1 MKRKWCR
8 MMKLLIADDEYLV
21 IDSLKYMVERFV
33 ENVEVVGTA
42 KSGREAIEKAMELKP
57 EIIFMDIHMPGIDGI
72 EAIKQIKEIRS
83 DTIFVIITAYEYF
96 NYAKEAI
103 SLGVHDYLLKPIN
116 RSKVVETL
124 EGICTTIAA
133 KREAVQREML
143 LKEKMNKVIPH
154 LEGQFIYS
162 QLFDGNTVKDAAFYE
177 EVFGMRI
184 GNGYVMMAIV
194 EDMENQGK
202 QEDMKTS
209 LDKQKFYNMF
219 SLELKNLCQ
228 CLIGP
233 PLLDK
238 VAAYIPVDER
248 VDSYEVRNM
257 SIGIASRLAE
267 KINRNINIRYKIGI
281 GRCYDIG
288 NFSKSCNEANMSA
301 SLKNDDNVIHF
312 EDIMAKGNALDMY
325 PESQEKELIR
335 KLLSVDAEG
344 ALDAFERIFLWLT
357 MNYKE
362 DMDRIKS
369 RIIELFFLIKRSVPY
384 CVENDSLRVQGFL
397 NSVLKTQGLRELK
410 IACTGRL
417 EQIITDMRESREM
430 EINSLSAKVKKYI
443 IENFNK
449 DISMDDAAKETN
461 LSYHY
466 FSKFFK
472 DSTGKSFVEYLTEL
486 RVAKSRELLR
496 ETNDS
501 IKEICYKIGYSDPN
515 YYCKIFKR
523 VTGMTPTE
531 YRDNQQSDEV
541 MNFEAE

>member
-1 MKRKWCR
+1 

-33 ENVEVVGTA
+33 DNVEVIGTA

-57 EIIFMDIHMPGIDGI
+57 EIVFMDIHMPGIDGI
-72 EAIKQIKEIRS
+72 EAIKQIRAINR
-83 DTIFVIITAYEYF
+83 DTVFVIITAYEYF

-103 SLGVHDYLLKPIN
+103 NLGVHDYLLKPIN

-124 EGICTTIAA
+124 EGICTTIAS
-133 KREAVQREML
+133 KREAVQREIL

-162 QLFDGNTVKDAAFYE
+162 QLFDGNAVKDAAFYE
-177 EVFGMRI
+177 EVFGMGI

-194 EDMENQGK
+194 DDMENQES
-202 QEDMKTS
+202 QEVMKIS
-209 LDKQKFYNMF
+209 LDKQRFYNIF

-238 VAAYIPVDER
+238 VVAYIPIDER

-257 SIGIASRLAE
+257 SIEIASKLVE
-267 KINRNINIRYKIGI
+267 KINRNVDIKYKIGI
-281 GRCYDIG
+281 GRCYG
-288 NFSKSCNEANMSA
+288 LVNFFKSCNEANMSA
-301 SLKNDDNVIHF
+301 SLKNEDNVMHF
-312 EDIMAKGNALDMY
+312 EDIMTKGSIVDMY
-325 PESQEKELIR
+325 PDSQEKELIR

-344 ALDAFERIFLWLT
+344 AMDAFERIFLWLT
-357 MNYKE
+357 MNYKD

-369 RIIELFFLIKRSVPY
+369 RVIELFFLIKRSVPY
-384 CVENDSLRVQGFL
+384 YVEIDSLREQGFL

-410 IACTGRL
+410 VACKERL
-417 EQIITDMRESREM
+417 EQIITDMREAREM

-496 ETNDS
+496 DTNDS

-541 MNFEAE
+541 MNFAAER

>member
-1 MKRKWCR
+1 

-21 IDSLKYMVERFV
+21 IDSLKYVVERFSKD
-33 ENVEVVGTA
+33 VEVVGTA
-42 KSGREAIEKAMELKP
+42 KSGREAIEKAMALKP
-57 EIIFMDIHMPGIDGI
+57 DIVFMDIHMPGIDGI
-72 EAIKQIKEIRS
+72 EAIKQIKAISS
-83 DTIFVIITAYEYF
+83 DVVFVIITAYEYF

-103 SLGVHDYLLKPIN
+103 NLGVHEYLLKPIN
-116 RSKVVETL
+116 RGKVVEAL
-124 EGICTTIAA
+124 EGICAEIANR
-133 KREAVQREML
+133 REAVQREIL

-162 QLFDGNTVKDAAFYE
+162 QLFDGNAVRDAAFYE

-184 GNGYVMMAIV
+184 GHGYVMMAIV
-194 EDMENQGK
+194 EDAGNHGQ
-202 QEDMKTS
+202 QEGMKTS
-209 LDKQKFYNMF
+209 LDKQRFYDIFN
-219 SLELKNLCQ
+219 LELKNLCQ

-238 VAAYIPVDER
+238 VAAYIPVDEGM
-248 VDSYEVRNM
+248 DAYEVRNR
-257 SIGIASRLAE
+257 SVDIGARLLE
-267 KINRNINIRYKIGI
+267 RINRSIDIEYRIGI
-281 GRCYDIG
+281 GRSYDIG

-301 SLKNDDNVIHF
+301 SLKNEDVVIHF
-312 EDIMAKGNALDMY
+312 EDIMTKGNIIDMY

-335 KLLSVDAEG
+335 KLLCVDAAG

-369 RIIELFFLIKRSVPY
+369 RMIELFFLIKRSVPY
-384 CVENDSLRVQGFL
+384 CEENDSLKAQAFL
-397 NSVLKTQGLRELK
+397 NNVIKTQGLRELK
-410 IACTGRL
+410 VACAGQL
-417 EQIITDMRESREM
+417 EQIISGMREAREL

-443 IENFNK
+443 MENFHR
-449 DISMDDAAKETN
+449 DIGMDDAAKETN

-486 RVAKSRELLR
+486 RVDKSRELLR
-496 ETNDS
+496 DTNDS

-515 YYCKIFKR
+515 YYCKIFKK

-531 YRDNQQSDEV
+531 YRDNQQSGEV
-541 MNFEAE
+541 MKVEAE

>member
-1 MKRKWCR
+1 
-8 MMKLLIADDEYLV
+8 
-21 IDSLKYMVERFV
+21 
-33 ENVEVVGTA
+33 VVGTA

-57 EIIFMDIHMPGIDGI
+57 DIVFMDIHMPGIDGI
-72 EAIKQIKEIRS
+72 EAIKQIKAINS
-83 DTIFVIITAYEYF
+83 DIVLVIITAYEYF

-103 SLGVHDYLLKPIN
+103 NLGVYDYLLKPIN
-116 RSKVVETL
+116 KGKVVETL
-124 EGICTTIAA
+124 RGICTTIAE
-133 KREAVQREML
+133 KREAVQREMH
-143 LKEKMNKVIPH
+143 LKEKINKVIPH

-162 QLFDGNTVKDAAFYE
+162 QLFDGNAVKDAAFYE
-177 EVFGMRI
+177 DVFGMGI

-194 EDMENQGK
+194 EDMEDPGK
-202 QEDMKTS
+202 QEGMEIS
-209 LDKQKFYNMF
+209 LDKQKFYNIF
-219 SLELKNLCQ
+219 NLELKNMCQ

-238 VAAYIPVDER
+238 VAAYIPVDGR

-257 SIGIASRLAE
+257 SIEIAQKLEE
-267 KINRNINIRYKIGI
+267 KIKRNVDIKYKIGI
-281 GRCYDIG
+281 GRSYDLA
-288 NFSKSCNEANMSA
+288 NFSKSCSEANMSA
-301 SLKNDDNVIHF
+301 SLKNDDNIIHF
-312 EDIMAKGNALDMY
+312 EDIMAKGSVADLY

-344 ALDAFERIFLWLT
+344 TLDAFERIFLWLT

-384 CVENDSLRVQGFL
+384 CAENDSLRVQGFL
-397 NSVLKTQGLRELK
+397 NSVLRTQGLRELK
-410 IACTGRL
+410 AACIGRL
-417 EQIITDMRESREM
+417 EQIIADMRDTREM

-449 DISMDDAAKETN
+449 DICMDDAAKETN

-486 RVAKSRELLR
+486 RVDKSRELLR
-496 ETNDS
+496 QTNDS

-541 MNFEAE
+541 MNIEAK

>member
-1 MKRKWCR
+1 MKRKWYR

-57 EIIFMDIHMPGIDGI
+57 EIVFMDIHMPGIDGI
-72 EAIKQIKEIRS
+72 EAIKQIKAINR
-83 DTIFVIITAYEYF
+83 DTVFVIITAYEYF

-103 SLGVHDYLLKPIN
+103 NLGVHDYLLKPIN

-124 EGICTTIAA
+124 EGIYTAIAS

-162 QLFDGNTVKDAAFYE
+162 QLFDGNAVKDAAFYE
-177 EVFGMRI
+177 EVFGMGI

-194 EDMENQGK
+194 EDMQNQGQ
-202 QEDMKTS
+202 QESMKIS
-209 LDKQKFYNMF
+209 LDKQRFYNMF
-219 SLELKNLCQ
+219 SLELKNLCK
-228 CLIGP
+228 CLVGP

-238 VAAYIPVDER
+238 VSAYIPVDER

-257 SIGIASRLAE
+257 SIEIATRMTES
-267 KINRNINIRYKIGI
+267 INRNVDIKYKIGI
-281 GRCYDIG
+281 GRRYDLV
-288 NFSKSCNEANMSA
+288 NFSKSCNEANMAA
-301 SLKNDDNVIHF
+301 SLKNEDSVIHF
-312 EDIMAKGNALDMY
+312 EDIMTRGSAADMY

-335 KLLSVDAEG
+335 KLLSVDTEG
-344 ALDAFERIFLWLT
+344 TLDAFERIFLWLT

-369 RIIELFFLIKRSVPY
+369 RIIELFFLVKRSMPY
-384 CVENDSLRVQGFL
+384 SVENDSLRAQDFL
-397 NSVLKTQGLRELK
+397 NSILKTQGLRELK
-410 IACTGRL
+410 VACTVRL
-417 EQIITDMRESREM
+417 KQIITDMSEAREM

-443 IENFNK
+443 IENFNR

-496 ETNDS
+496 DTNDS